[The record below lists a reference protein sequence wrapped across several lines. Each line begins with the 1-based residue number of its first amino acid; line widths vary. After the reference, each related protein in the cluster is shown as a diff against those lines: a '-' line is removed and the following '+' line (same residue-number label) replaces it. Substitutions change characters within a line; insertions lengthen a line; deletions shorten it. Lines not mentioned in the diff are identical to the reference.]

1 MIEILGL
8 VVRVA
13 FGVLLEVAW
22 SWAPSD
28 RPRYRDYFKTIPAG
42 GTPLSKRGWKAVG
55 RPERPNSAEV
65 K

>member
-13 FGVLLEVAW
+13 FGVLLEVVW
-22 SWAPSD
+22 SWDPSD
-28 RPRYRDYFKTIPAG
+28 RPKYRDYFKTILAG
-42 GTPLSKRGWKAVG
+42 GTPLSKREWKAAG
-55 RPERPNSAEV
+55 KPEHPNSAEV